1 MFDSLVWKKKNK
13 AIRVYLKGE
22 THSNHGND
30 FNGKKKNTNSRSE
43 DDKIKVSW
51 KLSMKSMSRIR
62 DD

>member
-1 MFDSLVWKKKNK
+1 M
-13 AIRVYLKGE
+13 E
-22 THSNHGND
+22 
-30 FNGKKKNTNSRSE
+30 KKKNTNSRSE